1 MYKAMS
7 FPLLLRG
14 FVVLG
19 VMLMHTT
26 WYFSHAH
33 AESWVTI
40 SEMLLDIISLFAVPL
55 VMFVSGYMFISHNRH
70 ADYYKW
76 SFFRRMFLSVL
87 SPYLLFSL
95 LYLGGAWFFSN
106 ASFTLKQAAYLIVTG
121 NSAVHMAF
129 FRALFGFYAIY
140 PLLLRYFNRCRLHHR
155 LHRFIIQVILL
166 QLFWKIC
173 NNISCSNQA
182 VILTLEITTFLRYI
196 AYFSFGMLA
205 YIYHKKML
213 RWIDTHH
220 VLLMTG

>member
-19 VMLMHTT
+19 VMLM
-26 WYFSHAH
+26 HAH

-87 SPYLLFSL
+87 
-95 LYLGGAWFFSN
+95 
-106 ASFTLKQAAYLIVTG
+106 
-121 NSAVHMAF
+121 
-129 FRALFGFYAIY
+129 
-140 PLLLRYFNRCRLHHR
+140 
-155 LHRFIIQVILL
+155 
-166 QLFWKIC
+166 
-173 NNISCSNQA
+173 
-182 VILTLEITTFLRYI
+182 
-196 AYFSFGMLA
+196 
-205 YIYHKKML
+205 
-213 RWIDTHH
+213 
-220 VLLMTG
+220 

>member
-1 MYKAMS
+1 MYKTMS

-106 ASFTLKQAAYLIVTG
+106 ASFTLKQVAYLIITG
-121 NSAVHMAF
+121 SSARNRDSGAAATAAHPGMPSPA
-129 FRALFGFYAIY
+129 R
-140 PLLLRYFNRCRLHHR
+140 PSRYC
-155 LHRFIIQVILL
+155 
-166 QLFWKIC
+166 
-173 NNISCSNQA
+173 
-182 VILTLEITTFLRYI
+182 E
-196 AYFSFGMLA
+196 
-205 YIYHKKML
+205 
-213 RWIDTHH
+213 
-220 VLLMTG
+220 VLSVPPAQKVAG

>member
-95 LYLGGAWFFSN
+95 LYLGGAWFSATPASRSSRQPTLLPPAAAPSIWPFSVRCL
-106 ASFTLKQAAYLIVTG
+106 ALRHLSAA
-121 NSAVHMAF
+121 A
-129 FRALFGFYAIY
+129 ALF
-140 PLLLRYFNRCRLHHR
+140 
-155 LHRFIIQVILL
+155 
-166 QLFWKIC
+166 
-173 NNISCSNQA
+173 
-182 VILTLEITTFLRYI
+182 
-196 AYFSFGMLA
+196 
-205 YIYHKKML
+205 
-213 RWIDTHH
+213 
-220 VLLMTG
+220 

>member
-95 LYLGGAWFFSN
+95 LYLGGAWFSATP
-106 ASFTLKQAAYLIVTG
+106 ASRSSRQPTLLPPAAAPSIWPFPCDVWLLRHL
-121 NSAVHMAF
+121 SAAA
-129 FRALFGFYAIY
+129 ALF
-140 PLLLRYFNRCRLHHR
+140 
-155 LHRFIIQVILL
+155 
-166 QLFWKIC
+166 
-173 NNISCSNQA
+173 
-182 VILTLEITTFLRYI
+182 
-196 AYFSFGMLA
+196 
-205 YIYHKKML
+205 
-213 RWIDTHH
+213 
-220 VLLMTG
+220 

>member
-70 ADYYKW
+70 ADYYTAL
-76 SFFRRMFLSVL
+76 SDGRRKKEDS
-87 SPYLLFSL
+87 
-95 LYLGGAWFFSN
+95 G
-106 ASFTLKQAAYLIVTG
+106 
-121 NSAVHMAF
+121 
-129 FRALFGFYAIY
+129 R
-140 PLLLRYFNRCRLHHR
+140 RYEN
-155 LHRFIIQVILL
+155 
-166 QLFWKIC
+166 
-173 NNISCSNQA
+173 
-182 VILTLEITTFLRYI
+182 
-196 AYFSFGMLA
+196 
-205 YIYHKKML
+205 
-213 RWIDTHH
+213 
-220 VLLMTG
+220 

>member
-1 MYKAMS
+1 MS

-106 ASFTLKQAAYLIVTG
+106 ASFTLKQVAYLIVTG
-121 NSAVHMAF
+121 SSAVHMAF

-166 QLFWKIC
+166 QLFWKSAT
-173 NNISCSNQA
+173 ISAAAIRQS
-182 VILTLEITTFLRYI
+182 
-196 AYFSFGMLA
+196 S
-205 YIYHKKML
+205 
-213 RWIDTHH
+213 
-220 VLLMTG
+220 